1 MSATLHHPVG
11 TCKMGPPTDPE
22 AVVDSQ
28 LRYRITYFS
37 SRLRFFLSRLFL
49 VIQANCKDSISTFY
63 FPL

>member
-1 MSATLHHPVG
+1 
-11 TCKMGPPTDPE
+11 MGPPTDPE